1 MKLLHREDVLD
12 AGYDL
17 PATGLCA
24 NIGDAEMQQLRF
36 GGEWILAEDETLVAD
51 GHEQRYLYMVVSGE
65 VAITKVNDQGK
76 SQQIA
81 TLGTGAAF
89 GEMAFL
95 SGGVASANVQ
105 AIGETI
111 LWRMDHETLL
121 GFIGEHGVAGGQLC
135 LNVASILSG
144 RLVEG
149 NKKVIDMGKELQ
161 ASLAQLKSVAGAG
174 SGKNSQAL
182 QQMQGKVSNMQNAFK
197 GGAVKKSTNIFAM
210 ASTVV
215 AVLSTLGMIGLFV
228 SYDDS
233 SIQEAATLGKK
244 VKKLEANEEFYLG
257 LKRRLEEEN
266 KQLVQQE
273 KQIKKEKEEV
283 ASNLSQSM
291 SEAQDLRGQID
302 RLENELSEAK
312 DNLVRAQKVQPVE
325 VPVEPQVNEEEK
337 QDFKETLVTWTKSNT
352 TLVFPLSVQIA
363 KDAISLQNN
372 TGQVR
377 IPIKV
382 GQTVKA
388 LRFYPNSNKYLVVAQ
403 ENSDKFLATVT
414 LDNTNFFQLVAQ
426 IYKKRQE
433 FLGKDYSNLPSLEE
447 GPNGNK
453 ILNNS
458 PKPNVT
464 PQMLSS
470 SITDGNGK
478 NIIRGVAQNP
488 QLSENVL
495 DTVSPKEAKGETVDT
510 SDHGTNCVCKD
521 CRAKKIGKG
530 SLFPDL

>member
-1 MKLLHREDVLD
+1 
-12 AGYDL
+12 
-17 PATGLCA
+17 
-24 NIGDAEMQQLRF
+24 MQL
-36 GGEWILAEDETLVAD
+36 
-51 GHEQRYLYMVVSGE
+51 
-65 VAITKVNDQGK
+65 
-76 SQQIA
+76 
-81 TLGTGAAF
+81 
-89 GEMAFL
+89 
-95 SGGVASANVQ
+95 
-105 AIGETI
+105 
-111 LWRMDHETLL
+111 
-121 GFIGEHGVAGGQLC
+121 
-135 LNVASILSG
+135 
-144 RLVEG
+144 
-149 NKKVIDMGKELQ
+149 
-161 ASLAQLKSVAGAG
+161 
-174 SGKNSQAL
+174 
-182 QQMQGKVSNMQNAFK
+182 
-197 GGAVKKSTNIFAM
+197 
-210 ASTVV
+210 
-215 AVLSTLGMIGLFV
+215 
-228 SYDDS
+228 
-233 SIQEAATLGKK
+233 
-244 VKKLEANEEFYLG
+244 
-257 LKRRLEEEN
+257 
-266 KQLVQQE
+266 
-273 KQIKKEKEEV
+273 QIKKEKEEV

-302 RLENELSEAK
+302 RLEDELSEAK

-352 TLVFPLSVQIA
+352 TLVFPLSVLIA

-377 IPIKV
+377 IPVKV

-414 LDNTNFFQLVAQ
+414 LDNTNFFKQVAQ
-426 IYKKRQE
+426 LYKKRQE

-464 PQMLSS
+464 PQILST